1 MYLISGKK
9 CILSSLFLSASLSF
23 SQWIFAPRA
32 EEIFISQRYDCFLY
46 SSNLITFFAA
56 VDDITEFIW
65 SQEEPENMGPWAFI
79 QPRFAKQLGYQASHS
94 RMCSYLY
101 YAIDCNDFVFI
112 SVQLSLVSRVPY
124 AASAVGVAKIH
135 QQEAKQLLLDSFSG
149 L

>member
-1 MYLISGKK
+1 MIVFFY
-9 CILSSLFLSASLSF
+9 
-23 SQWIFAPRA
+23 
-32 EEIFISQRYDCFLY
+32 Y
-46 SSNLITFFAA
+46 SDLITFFAA

-94 RMCSYLY
+94 RMCSYPY